1 MKTPFIVIAPG
12 PIYVQLDANRKEV
25 LASCPT
31 ELNQGF
37 PLPNKERWLAA
48 IRWLN
53 AEGWGELVSDEWV
66 CPFEVEALLSELPP
80 RAAA

>member
-1 MKTPFIVIAPG
+1 VIAPG
-12 PIYVQLDANRKEV
+12 PIYVQLDADRKEV
-25 LASCPT
+25 VASCPA
-31 ELNQGF
+31 ELNEG
-37 PLPNKERWLAA
+37 LPNKERWLAA

-53 AEGWGELVSDEWV
+53 AEGWGELVTDRWV